1 MSRPAFIYLLKCSD
15 GSIYTGWSFDV
26 TRRVLEHQSG
36 RAARYTRTHLPVKLI
51 YQERLRSRRDAM
63 RREIEIKRWW
73 PAGREDGEPDMPH
86 DTYFDREFPLYIDYG
101 DYDRQW
107 LVPADSDQKAHFME
121 TLGETPVSTTEK
133 LIEPWRKADSVGICS
148 PKVLA
153 ILNAIFKKHYIRE
166 EGTREQLLRL
176 YEQAAER
183 VTPEAGIPPELFMTS
198 PFVQWPLYHFV

>member
-1 MSRPAFIYLLKCSD
+1 MS
-15 GSIYTGWSFDV
+15 
-26 TRRVLEHQSG
+26 
-36 RAARYTRTHLPVKLI
+36 
-51 YQERLRSRRDAM
+51 DAKAVW
-63 RREIEIKRWW
+63 EIEVKRWW

-101 DYDRQW
+101 DYDRRW
-107 LVPADSDQKAHFME
+107 LIPTDSDQKAHFME
-121 TLGETPVSTTEK
+121 TFGETPVSKTQK

-166 EGTREQLLRL
+166 EATREQLVSL

-183 VTPEAGIPPELFMTS
+183 VAPEAGISPELFMTS